1 MATRKTAAKTPAKS
15 AKSAKPAKPVK
26 PAKSGAKS
34 GEAKPLQKVKNF
46 SHDLLLAGI
55 GAWASSRDKKKSDK
69 DKGLPDFATLV
80 REGRKAEP
88 ELKASLHKTWDEWKD
103 KSSNSRL
110 SKSGDQL
117 RGVFDERVSSAITGL
132 GLPTRKEIDALEA
145 KVNRLLGEQAGGR
158 GSKAAAKK
166 TAAAKPAAAKPAA
179 KKPAAKKAAA
189 KKAAAASKSGS
200 AARKAAAPAQAADRA
215 SIDGQV
221 ATGDSA

>member
-15 AKSAKPAKPVK
+15 AKAAKPAKPVK

-166 TAAAKPAAAKPAA
+166 TAAAKPAA
-179 KKPAAKKAAA
+179 KKPAA

-200 AARKAAAPAQAADRA
+200 AARKAAAPAKAADRA

>member
-34 GEAKPLQKVKNF
+34 GEAKPLQKVKSF

-166 TAAAKPAAAKPAA
+166 TAAAKPAA
-179 KKPAAKKAAA
+179 KKPAA

-200 AARKAAAPAQAADRA
+200 AARKAAAPAKAADRA

>member
-15 AKSAKPAKPVK
+15 AKAAKPAKPVK

-34 GEAKPLQKVKNF
+34 GEAKPLQKVKSF

-189 KKAAAASKSGS
+189 ASKSGS

>member
-166 TAAAKPAAAKPAA
+166 TAAAKPAA

>member
-166 TAAAKPAAAKPAA
+166 TAAAKPAA
-179 KKPAAKKAAA
+179 KKPAA

-200 AARKAAAPAQAADRA
+200 AARKAAAPAKAADRA

>member
-1 MATRKTAAKTPAKS
+1 MATRKNAAKTPAKTS
-15 AKSAKPAKPVK
+15 KAAKSAAKSAKTDDKQT
-26 PAKSGAKS
+26 
-34 GEAKPLQKVKNF
+34 LQKVKSF

-88 ELKASLHKTWDEWKD
+88 ELKASLHKTWDEWKE
-103 KSSNSRL
+103 KSSSSRL

-145 KVNRLLGEQAGGR
+145 KVNRLLSEQAGGR
-158 GSKAAAKK
+158 GSK
-166 TAAAKPAAAKPAA
+166 TAA

-189 KKAAAASKSGS
+189 ASKRGS
-200 AARKAAAPAQAADRA
+200 AAKHADRG
-215 SIDGQV
+215 SIDSEV
-221 ATGDSA
+221 ATGDSE

>member
-166 TAAAKPAAAKPAA
+166 TAAAKPAA
-179 KKPAAKKAAA
+179 KKPAA

-200 AARKAAAPAQAADRA
+200 AARKAAAPAKAADRA

-221 ATGDSA
+221 ATGDRA

>member
-15 AKSAKPAKPVK
+15 AKAAKPAKPVK

-34 GEAKPLQKVKNF
+34 GEAKPLQKVKSF

-166 TAAAKPAAAKPAA
+166 TAAAKPAA
-179 KKPAAKKAAA
+179 KKPAA

-200 AARKAAAPAQAADRA
+200 AARKAAAPAKAADRA

>member
-166 TAAAKPAAAKPAA
+166 TAAAKPAA
-179 KKPAAKKAAA
+179 KKPAA

>member
-15 AKSAKPAKPVK
+15 AKAAKPAKPVK

-88 ELKASLHKTWDEWKD
+88 ELKASLHKTWDEGKD

-166 TAAAKPAAAKPAA
+166 TAAAKPAA
-179 KKPAAKKAAA
+179 KKPAA

-200 AARKAAAPAQAADRA
+200 AARKAAAPAKAADRA